1 MTDPYALA
9 GVLEQL
15 ARVHVL
21 VVGDVMLDRF
31 VSGTVERISPEAPIP
46 VLRIQSEYPMVGG
59 AANVARN
66 VSALGANAAIV
77 GITGT
82 EPAADE
88 FGSLLAAIARL
99 TSLVVKEPLRTTTVK
114 TRYYGDQR
122 QLLRADREVVVPL
135 NAAASERLC
144 QAITGGAAKSNA
156 IIVSDYAKGVVDA
169 ATFAAAVAAAR
180 KARIPLLVDPKGA
193 DLARY
198 RGASVLTPN
207 AGELAAATGMPVR
220 DDPTAEAAARRAMEL
235 SGVPAV
241 VATRGAAG
249 ITVVEQG
256 KAPVHLRA
264 RAREVRDV
272 SGAGDTVVA
281 MLAAALAG
289 GATLAA
295 AAELANAAA
304 AVVVGKVG
312 TAVASPDEVRM
323 ALYSRELL
331 AADDKIVD
339 LATALERVQ
348 RWRRNGE
355 TVAFTNGCFD
365 LVHPGHVSLLA
376 QARATAHRLVVG
388 LNSDASV
395 RRLKGEERPIQSEAA
410 RAVVLASLATV
421 DLVVLFGEDTPLRL
435 IESLRPDVL
444 VKGADY
450 TVDTVVGADHV
461 HSWGGR
467 VHLAQLVEG
476 ASSTKIVQRIGKLG
490 GGRKSP

>member
-15 ARVHVL
+15 ACVHVL

-88 FGSLLAAIARL
+88 FGGLLAAIARL

-135 NAAASERLC
+135 NAAAIERLC

-289 GATLAA
+289 ARRSLPPR
-295 AAELANAAA
+295 N
-304 AVVVGKVG
+304 
-312 TAVASPDEVRM
+312 SP
-323 ALYSRELL
+323 
-331 AADDKIVD
+331 
-339 LATALERVQ
+339 TPPPP
-348 RWRRNGE
+348 WWW
-355 TVAFTNGCFD
+355 
-365 LVHPGHVSLLA
+365 
-376 QARATAHRLVVG
+376 AR
-388 LNSDASV
+388 SV
-395 RRLKGEERPIQSEAA
+395 RRSPRPTRCAWRSIHPNCWRPTTRSSTSPPRWSACSAGAA
-410 RAVVLASLATV
+410 TARPSRSPTDVSTWCTLAMCRCW
-421 DLVVLFGEDTPLRL
+421 LRL
-435 IESLRPDVL
+435 APLPT
-444 VKGADY
+444 AWWW
-450 TVDTVVGADHV
+450 A
-461 HSWGGR
+461 
-467 VHLAQLVEG
+467 
-476 ASSTKIVQRIGKLG
+476 
-490 GGRKSP
+490 